1 MRLGRNGKAIMLA
14 VAAAVSSTACAPN
27 LAPVYAPSEVAGVSV
42 VGTPYTSQQV
52 EEAAAV
58 GAQSKGWTIVQRAPG
73 VVIAEISAG
82 GHQARVRIVCS
93 AEGWRILHEQSSPGL
108 QFGHDNEHGDVIHRR
123 YNHWVRLLDE
133 AIRRALATPTSG
145 AEAAPTAAPAQ

>member
-1 MRLGRNGKAIMLA
+1 MRLGRIGTTIMLA
-14 VAAAVSSTACAPN
+14 MAAAVGSTACAPN
-27 LAPVYAPSEVAGVSV
+27 LAPVYAPAEAAGVTAE
-42 VGTPYTSQQV
+42 GTPYTSQQV

-73 VVIAEISAG
+73 VVVAEISAG
-82 GHQARVRIVCS
+82 GHQARVRILCS

-108 QFGHDNEHGDVIHRR
+108 QFGHDDEHGDVIHRR

-133 AIRRALATPTSG
+133 SIRRALATQTSG
-145 AEAAPTAAPAQ
+145 AEATPTAAPPP